1 LLLDLLLVVES
12 QLTHGYSVAH
22 ANGPLDLVGEERL
35 MIDLIVL
42 ESAGSSF

>member
-1 LLLDLLLVVES
+1 MVKC
-12 QLTHGYSVAH
+12 QLTRGYAVAH

-42 ESAGSSF
+42 ETAGSSF